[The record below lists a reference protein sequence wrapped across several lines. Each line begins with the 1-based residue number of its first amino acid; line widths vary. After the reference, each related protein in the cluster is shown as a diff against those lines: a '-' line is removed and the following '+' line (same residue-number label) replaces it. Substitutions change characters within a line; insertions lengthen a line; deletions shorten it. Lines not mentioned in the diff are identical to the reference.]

1 MTANPQERLLSA
13 VAKIETTYLNTDTVD
28 HRVPLQDRLQAF
40 DRAIRQDE
48 ASFDAAAWRDEFVPV
63 ARAVETDE
71 LSPAVGAIA
80 ESRDELV
87 ANGVAASVSILL
99 DCLVQLPETPVETA
113 VEALVAAAESD
124 DWDRLAT
131 AVEMTAM
138 VARSTAACHQ
148 CLEATK
154 GLSFSHP
161 DASTDAIQEAVR
173 AAHEAGDFE
182 DVAEL
187 AAAVERST
195 AGEWTE
201 DDLRGYAD
209 KQKSG
214 EPFERLLANL
224 WLDLGYDEAVV
235 IDDAGGDGGVDVVA
249 TTEDRTVGI
258 EAKRYDERTLR
269 VQQVRRFAGVLPQ
282 YDFDK
287 VYLVTS
293 TTDVTDDA
301 LTEAARVDR
310 LQLVTGETLA
320 DQLSESSLVPPVFV
334 D

>member
-1 MTANPQERLLSA
+1 
-13 VAKIETTYLNTDTVD
+13 
-28 HRVPLQDRLQAF
+28 
-40 DRAIRQDE
+40 
-48 ASFDAAAWRDEFVPV
+48 
-63 ARAVETDE
+63 VE
-71 LSPAVGAIA
+71 S
-80 ESRDELV
+80 
-87 ANGVAASVSILL
+87 
-99 DCLVQLPETPVETA
+99 A

-131 AVEMTAM
+131 AVETTAM
-138 VARSTAACHQ
+138 VARSTAACYQ

-154 GLSFSHP
+154 GLSFAHP

-182 DVAEL
+182 DVAKL
-187 AAAVERST
+187 AATVERST

-224 WLDLGYDEAVV
+224 WLDSGYGEAVV
-235 IDDAGGDGGVDVVA
+235 IVDAGGDGRVDVVT
-249 TTEDRTVGI
+249 TTEDRTVEI

-269 VQQVRRFAGVLPQ
+269 VQQVRRFAGVHPQ

-287 VYLVTS
+287 IYFVTS

-310 LQLVTGETLA
+310 LQLITGETLA